1 MTPKHN
7 TRIVA
12 LIERAER
19 ETPFC
24 ECGAPMAAVARNG
37 EIWLRCTAD
46 ENRSTGTLRR
56 LLAALASAGHTRK
69 LLVASM

>member
-24 ECGAPMAAVARNG
+24 DCGAPMAAMARDG
-37 EIWLRCTAD
+37 EIWLRCTTD
-46 ENRSTGTLRR
+46 QNPSTGTLRR
-56 LLAALASAGHTRK
+56 LAAALASAGHTRK
-69 LLVASM
+69 LLVASV